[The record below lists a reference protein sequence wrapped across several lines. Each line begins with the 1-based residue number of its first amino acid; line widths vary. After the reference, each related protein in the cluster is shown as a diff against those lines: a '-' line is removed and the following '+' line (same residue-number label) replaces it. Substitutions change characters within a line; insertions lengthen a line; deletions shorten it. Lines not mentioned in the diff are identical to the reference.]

1 MGDDISLL
9 DFWVSPFGMRVRL
22 ALAEKGLCYQFIE
35 ESLMTTERSPL
46 LLKMNPVHKKIPVLI
61 HRGRPI
67 CESVNIVQ
75 YIDEFWNDRS
85 PLLPQDPYQ
94 RANARFWA
102 DFIDKKV
109 YSSMSGI
116 WNNKGEGL
124 DELKKDFIETFK
136 VIEEGALGNKPYLG
150 GESFGFVD
158 ICLIPFTCIFMACE
172 KYGDLSIQE
181 ELPGIAAWAK
191 RCRERESVSKVL
203 PEPSQ
208 VYDVV
213 CEARKLQGI
222 D

>member
-1 MGDDISLL
+1 MGEETSLL

-22 ALAEKGLCYQFIE
+22 ALAEKGLCYQLIE
-35 ESLMTTERSPL
+35 ESLMTIERSPL

-67 CESVNIVQ
+67 CESLNIVQ

-109 YSSMSGI
+109 YSSISGI
-116 WNNKGEGL
+116 WKNKGEGL

-136 VIEEGALGNKPYLG
+136 
-150 GESFGFVD
+150 
-158 ICLIPFTCIFMACE
+158 
-172 KYGDLSIQE
+172 E
-181 ELPGIAAWAK
+181 ELPGIAAWAR

-208 VYDVV
+208 VYDAV
-213 CEARKLQGI
+213 CQARKLQGI
-222 D
+222 Y